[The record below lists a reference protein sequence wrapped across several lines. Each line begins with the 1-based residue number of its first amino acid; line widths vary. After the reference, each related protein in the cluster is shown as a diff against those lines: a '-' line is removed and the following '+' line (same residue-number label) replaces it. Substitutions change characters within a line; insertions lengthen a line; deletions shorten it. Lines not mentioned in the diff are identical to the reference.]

1 MNLQDPLVSKTQA
14 SGSVHA
20 TSNEMI
26 PANKIDSS
34 LNSPPLFRSN
44 ETEAIIKAVTESGA
58 HLWSFKDYWII
69 TLPVVAATIFLP
81 IIIGPVFR
89 FTVRKLLRNTAFI
102 VPILMLL
109 TIVASLATSLKDKFT
124 AYTVVILFPFGLT
137 AVALMFYVP
146 ITGTDQILWC
156 GFATTYGT
164 SLWIDTFVR
173 DFRIIGTPKGPW
185 VSDLLPPVYL
195 LVTHCGIGNWDHVG
209 LRMKVLLWK
218 WFGMVKGAEGAK
230 RERYR
235 AAVMVLY
242 HGIAIAYWYN
252 VRDRGTLLATPFAI
266 LAANRLL
273 NTINDSGPKRFFIW
287 VGFLIVWIIS
297 VVVDRGMAPSRAS
310 GFFIAFFPMW
320 ALFGY
325 WAYLDHK
332 TRIHEILRGHWAGQK
347 KQGKTKSASDG
358 SDFLPAHS
366 RRQTFDAPRAPFP
379 ARSRRQASGVSS
391 ARHSTD

>member
-14 SGSVHA
+14 SDSVQA
-20 TSNEMI
+20 TSNELTQ
-26 PANKIDSS
+26 ANTIDSF
-34 LNSPPLFRSN
+34 LNSPPLFSSN
-44 ETEAIIKAVTESGA
+44 ETEAIIKAITESGA

-89 FTVRKLLRNTAFI
+89 FTVRKLLKNTAFI
-102 VPILMLL
+102 VPVLMLL
-109 TIVASLATSLKDKFT
+109 TIVASLATSLKDTFT

-137 AVALMFYVP
+137 AVALMFYVSL
-146 ITGTDQILWC
+146 TGTDQILWC
-156 GFATTYGT
+156 GYAITYGT

-185 VSDLLPPVYL
+185 VSGLLPPVYL
-195 LVTHCGIGNWDHVG
+195 LVTHCGIGNWDYIG
-209 LRMKVLLWK
+209 LRMKVLMWK
-218 WFGMVKGAEGAK
+218 WFGMIKGAGGAK
-230 RERYR
+230 RERCR

-242 HGIAIAYWYN
+242 HSIAIAYWYN
-252 VRDRGTLLATPFAI
+252 VRDRGTLLAIPFAI

-273 NTINDSGPKRFFIW
+273 NTINDSGPRRFFIW
-287 VGFLIVWIIS
+287 VGFLIIWVCS
-297 VVVDRGMAPSRAS
+297 VIADRSLAPSRSS

-332 TRIHEILRGHWAGQK
+332 TRIHGILRRYWRRVED
-347 KQGKTKSASDG
+347 QGKAKPGSGG
-358 SDFLPAHS
+358 SDFLPARS
-366 RRQTFDAPRAPFP
+366 RRQTFDAPRAPLP
-379 ARSRRQASGVSS
+379 ARSRRQIGGGSS

>member
-1 MNLQDPLVSKTQA
+1 MNLQDPLVSRAQA
-14 SGSVHA
+14 SNSVHA
-20 TSNEMI
+20 TSDELT
-26 PANKIDSS
+26 PANTIDNF
-34 LNSPPLFRSN
+34 LNNPPLFRSN
-44 ETEAIIKAVTESGA
+44 ETEAIIKAITESGA

-89 FTVRKLLRNTAFI
+89 FTVRKLLKNTAFI

-109 TIVASLATSLKDKFT
+109 TIVASLATSLNDKFT

-137 AVALMFYVP
+137 AVALMIYVS

-156 GFATTYGT
+156 GFAITYGT

-173 DFRIIGTPKGPW
+173 NFRIIGTPKGPW
-185 VSDLLPPVYL
+185 VSGLLPPVYL

-218 WFGMVKGAEGAK
+218 WFGMIRGVEGAK
-230 RERYR
+230 RERCR
-235 AAVMVLY
+235 AAIMVLY

-252 VRDRGTLLATPFAI
+252 VRDQGTLLAIPFAI

-273 NTINDSGPKRFFIW
+273 NTFGNPGRFFIW
-287 VGFLIVWIIS
+287 VGFLIVWTTS
-297 VVVDRGMAPSRAS
+297 VVVDRGLAPSHSS
-310 GFFIAFFPMW
+310 GFFIAFFPVW

-325 WAYLDHK
+325 WVYLDHK
-332 TRIHEILRGHWAGQK
+332 NRIHEIWRGHWAGK
-347 KQGKTKSASDG
+347 KNQGKTKSASAG
-358 SDFLPAHS
+358 SDFMLARS
-366 RRQTFDAPRAPFP
+366 RRQTFDVPRAPLR
-379 ARSRRQASGVSS
+379 ARSRRQTAGVSS